1 VATVDGTSG
10 GSPLVGRAAE
20 RATVHALADAKGR
33 QGGSFVLAGPAGI
46 GKSAADIVHASTAPV
61 LVVPAQAVES

>member
-1 VATVDGTSG
+1 
-10 GSPLVGRAAE
+10 VGRAE
-20 RATVHALADAKGR
+20 RATVHALLADAKGR
-33 QGGSFVLAGPAGI
+33 QGGSLVLAGPAGI